1 MSVPTASVG
10 SAVGFAPMP
19 TGTGWERTPW
29 EALRKADSSGG
40 RMARI
45 IYESREAWERLW
57 GTIERPRER
66 EKYPERPY
74 TSAGARVRACASS
87 DRINLV

>member
-10 SAVGFAPMP
+10 SAVGFAPTP

-40 RMARI
+40 
-45 IYESREAWERLW
+45 
-57 GTIERPRER
+57 
-66 EKYPERPY
+66 
-74 TSAGARVRACASS
+74 
-87 DRINLV
+87 

>member
-1 MSVPTASVG
+1 MSEPPASVG

-40 RMARI
+40 RMGHHRTPAGTRKVSGAALHLGRGQEYERARP
-45 IYESREAWERLW
+45 AT
-57 GTIERPRER
+57 G
-66 EKYPERPY
+66 
-74 TSAGARVRACASS
+74 
-87 DRINLV
+87 